1 MIYTVTFNPA
11 IDYVVY
17 VNEMKVGKTNRS
29 QREDVFLGGKGINV
43 STVLTNLGV
52 ETTALG
58 FVAGATGDLVE
69 RGLKE
74 QGVVTDFI
82 HLPQGN
88 TRINVKIRGMVESE
102 VNGRGPDVSQEHV
115 EELMEKLE
123 RVEDD
128 DIIVLAG
135 SVSPSVPEDIYGRI
149 MERLEGRPVK
159 IVVDAAGNLMQN
171 VLKYRPFLIKPNRAE
186 LEGLFGKEI
195 ERTKEI
201 LRCAR
206 ELQKK
211 GARNVLVSLG
221 GDGAVLLDES
231 GRFHRIGVPE
241 GTLKN
246 SVGSGDSMV
255 AGFLAGYQKSGD
267 YEIALRMGAACG
279 SATAFSP
286 ALATR
291 SEAERLFRS
300 LA

>member
-17 VNEMKVGKTNRS
+17 VNEMQVGKTNRS

-52 ETTALG
+52 DTKALG

-102 VNGRGPDVSQEHV
+102 VNGRGPDVSREHV
-115 EELMEKLE
+115 EALMEKLE

-135 SVSPSVPEDIYGRI
+135 SVSPSVPGDIYGRI
-149 MERLEGRPVK
+149 MERLKDRPVR
-159 IVVDAAGNLMQN
+159 IVVDAAGDLMEN

-206 ELQKK
+206 ELQNR